1 MSELQTTDLS
11 RRDFLKAAAGATIAV
26 AAAGSV
32 LPNVGAG
39 KAFAATSLA
48 DGTYKVNANLFI
60 SKRIVLIGVN
70 AYFTN
75 PTDPN
80 DGNGI
85 PSSPETGLNA
95 DLVVSGGK
103 ATVTVPLVNE
113 CFMLLSAKDGGGA
126 SVTGT
131 ETKTAIYNDEDDNAL
146 TRITKITFAL
156 DNMGG
161 EYELGDCDEYA
172 AYQNPPFPMSMFVPG
187 YLNWTATLAVDF
199 STAVAV

>member
-60 SKRIVLIGVN
+60 SKRIVLIGV
-70 AYFTN
+70 
-75 PTDPN
+75 
-80 DGNGI
+80 
-85 PSSPETGLNA
+85 
-95 DLVVSGGK
+95 K
-103 ATVTVPLVNE
+103 

-131 ETKTAIYNDEDDNAL
+131 ETKTATYKDEDNNDL

-156 DNMGG
+156 DNMDG
-161 EYELGDCDEYA
+161 EYELGECSEYA